1 MNPRNINPRI
11 TLLKS
16 IDNLEALMDMRRRI
30 LLWSARVDG
39 GIEAVE
45 GVVERF
51 PSVWRTVLRGAAA
64 REYALTDWHT
74 LKHSAALYW
83 IRTDRINST
92 VWERLQ
98 RRGRACRAE
107 YRYITEVLDTLAVAG
122 TIKMREDL
130 RERYRGLVDDC
141 GELVDRKWRI
151 VPPCS
156 HALLVKVLKMTG
168 LPR

>member
-1 MNPRNINPRI
+1 MNFRNINPRL
-11 TLLKS
+11 TLLRAT
-16 IDNLEALMDMRRRI
+16 DNLEALKDMRRRI
-30 LLWSARVDG
+30 LLWSARVDS

-51 PSVWRTVLRGAAA
+51 PSVWRTVLRAAPA

-74 LKHSAALYW
+74 LKRSPSLYW
-83 IRTDRINST
+83 LRSGEVSST

-98 RRGRACRAE
+98 KRGKACRTE
-107 YRYITEVLDTLAVAG
+107 YRYITEVLDTLAGVGA
-122 TIKMREDL
+122 IKMRDDL
-130 RERYRGLVDDC
+130 RERYKGLVEDC
-141 GELVDRKWRI
+141 GELVDHRWRI

-156 HALLVKVLKMTG
+156 HALLAKVLKLTG